1 VHHAETELLDWYP
14 VDNHLPGVDL
24 FPTPGKHLLH
34 LCPVGGGVDGGDPV
48 ADQREIQAL
57 TVIDGPPACGRREPP
72 AFFMLFLSQWAT
84 IPSRRWILLP
94 ALLFIDPARIFFA
107 GAGSIN
113 KIIMIIGLLRRQGD
127 LCNG

>member
-1 VHHAETELLDWYP
+1 
-14 VDNHLPGVDL
+14 
-24 FPTPGKHLLH
+24 
-34 LCPVGGGVDGGDPV
+34 
-48 ADQREIQAL
+48 
-57 TVIDGPPACGRREPP
+57 
-72 AFFMLFLSQWAT
+72 MLFLSPWVI